1 MRCVGSVALPSSLS
15 SPQRM
20 PRKLKTRRFVPYK
33 IASRLAC
40 IKMQMQACLW
50 DEVAENLTKAE
61 QLMRG
66 GSSAAAMLQ
75 VGLVCLLRPDP
86 NVAARQSVAFVARPF
101 DHSVLCV
108 GFVARRT
115 VHGVRGMLCDACC
128 RLQMDFIIACRAWC
142 AFCCD
147 DFKTALTL
155 ISQAI
160 CSPALCLSAPGRGL
174 PRRICTRAQLS

>member
-20 PRKLKTRRFVPYK
+20 PRKFKTRRFVPYK

-75 VGLVCLLRPDP
+75 VGLVRLLRPDP
-86 NVAARQSVAFVARPF
+86 QTWQHGSLSRSLQGRSITVFCAWVSSRDERCTACEACCAMRVVGCRWTLSSRAARGAHSVAMT
-101 DHSVLCV
+101 SK
-108 GFVARRT
+108 RRSRSFRRQSAALHY
-115 VHGVRGMLCDACC
+115 VCLHRDGAC
-128 RLQMDFIIACRAWC
+128 
-142 AFCCD
+142 
-147 DFKTALTL
+147 
-155 ISQAI
+155 
-160 CSPALCLSAPGRGL
+160 PAESAPE
-174 PRRICTRAQLS
+174 LS